1 MPAQRGDI
9 CPAVARP
16 AARIVYSEAT
26 VQDELQIL
34 YTDDEVVIIDKP
46 GGLIVHPNK
55 YARREPNLINIVG
68 GRLQRR
74 IYTVHRLDRGTSGL
88 MLFTLSS
95 EAAGE
100 LSRQFRTR
108 AVEKEYLAV
117 VRGHPPAEGTIDK
130 PLRLEKG
137 DEEERPARTRYETL
151 ATSELDIPV
160 GPYETAWFALVRL
173 TLLTGRPHQ
182 ARRHLRSITHP
193 VIGDQ
198 RHGDRENNSYLW
210 NRLGDRHMLLRAVRL
225 AFDHPRTG
233 RRVEAWAGA
242 SPLWHTALAELGLSF
257 PPELPATPEINVP
270 AE

>member
-1 MPAQRGDI
+1 MK
-9 CPAVARP
+9 
-16 AARIVYSEAT
+16 
-26 VQDELQIL
+26 DELQIL
-34 YTDDEVVIIDKP
+34 YTDEDIAIIDKP
-46 GGLIVHPNK
+46 GGLIVHANR

-100 LSRQFRTR
+100 LSRQFRSR
-108 AVEKEYLAV
+108 AVEKDYLAV
-117 VRGHPPAEGTIDK
+117 VRGHPPAEGIVDK

-137 DEEERPARTRYETL
+137 DEEERPAQTRFETL
-151 ATSELDIPV
+151 ATSDLDIPV

-173 TLLTGRPHQ
+173 TLVTGRPHQ
-182 ARRHLRSITHP
+182 ARRHLQSITHP

-198 RHGDRENNSYLW
+198 RHGDRENNRYLW
-210 NRLGDRHMLLRAVRL
+210 ERLGDRYMLLRALRL

-233 RRVEAWAGA
+233 GRVTAWAGL
-242 SPLWHTALAELGLSF
+242 SPVWRTALAELDLAL
-257 PPELPATPEINVP
+257 PPELPTTAEVTVP

>member
-1 MPAQRGDI
+1 M
-9 CPAVARP
+9 
-16 AARIVYSEAT
+16 E
-26 VQDELQIL
+26 DELRIL
-34 YTDDEVVIIDKP
+34 YTDDDIAIIDKP

-55 YARREPNLINIVG
+55 YARREPNLVNIVG

-100 LSRQFRTR
+100 LSRQFRSR
-108 AVEKEYLAV
+108 AVEKDYIAV

-130 PLRLEKG
+130 PLRHEKG
-137 DEEERPARTRYETL
+137 DEEERTAETRFERL
-151 ATSELDIPV
+151 ATSDLDIPV

-173 TLLTGRPHQ
+173 KLVTGRPHQ

-198 RHGDRENNSYLW
+198 RHGDRENNRYLW
-210 NRLGDRHMLLRAVRL
+210 ERLGGRYMLLRALRL
-225 AFDHPRTG
+225 AFDHPGTG
-233 RRVEAWAGA
+233 ARVTAWAGL
-242 SPLWHTALAELGLSF
+242 SPVWHSALAELELAL
-257 PPELPATPEINVP
+257 PPELSPS
-270 AE
+270 AEVTVRAE